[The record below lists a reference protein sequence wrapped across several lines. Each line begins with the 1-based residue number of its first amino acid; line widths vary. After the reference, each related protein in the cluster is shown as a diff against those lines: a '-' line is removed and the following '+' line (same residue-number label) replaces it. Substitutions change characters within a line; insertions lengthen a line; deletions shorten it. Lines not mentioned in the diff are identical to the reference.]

1 MSDINSVNFT
11 ARLTKDPELRSTRSE
26 HSVTTLRVAIQR
38 PKSRDGEDRGAV
50 FYSVEVWNGA
60 AENCVRFL
68 SKGSRIAVNGRL
80 DHDQWKDEH
89 DVPHERSY
97 VVAHQVTFLDPPPKA
112 EADGA
117 SAGNGEPV
125 AEETPE
131 EPEPVAAAAQGED
144 DIPF

>member
-11 ARLTKDPELRSTRSE
+11 ARLTKDPELRTTRSE
-26 HSVTTLRVAIQR
+26 HSVTTLRVAIGR
-38 PKSRDGEDRGAV
+38 PKTREGEDRGAV
-50 FYSVEVWNGA
+50 FYGVEVWNGA

-80 DHDQWKDEH
+80 DHNQWKDEH
-89 DVPHERSY
+89 DVSHERSY

-112 EADGA
+112 EDNDT
-117 SAGNGEPV
+117 SAGEGSSA
-125 AEETPE
+125 AEEAAT

-144 DIPF
+144 DIPS

>member
-11 ARLTKDPELRSTRSE
+11 ARLTRDPELRSTRSE
-26 HSVTTLRVAIQR
+26 HSVTTLRVAIGR

-112 EADGA
+112 GDSGT
-117 SAGNGEPV
+117 SAGDGTPAAGEAPT
-125 AEETPE
+125 ER
-131 EPEPVAAAAQGED
+131 EPDAAAQGAD
-144 DIPF
+144 DIPV